1 MENKQNIEG
10 FRLSPQ
16 QKHLWSLQQDSF
28 AYRTQCII
36 YIEGFLKVE
45 FLKETLQKVI
55 NRHEILRTTFNR
67 RSGIKFPIQVISE
80 NSTLYWKNI
89 NLSELSAEKKLVC
102 IQNNF
107 QAEMHFS
114 FDFEQ
119 GLLFR
124 SSLQILSETQH
135 LLLITLP
142 SLCADSWSIKNL
154 VQEISDCYAA
164 YLKSEELS
172 DEPAQYIQFSEW
184 QNELL
189 EEEDAKTGIAYW
201 HQQDFWSR
209 SALNLPFEGKFN
221 EQTKFSPD
229 VYALKID
236 LDLVAQIE
244 AIAPIHNT
252 TIAEFMLV
260 CWQTLLYRILKQSD
274 IVISTLFGGRK
285 YQELNAM
292 IGLIAKWLPTRC
304 TFQDNFKFSEI
315 LWQTRETLRNNAK
328 WQEYFI
334 WPESTETAV
343 NVVNFPISFEFEEW
357 CTKYCVD
364 ELSFSLDK
372 QYICFD
378 RFKVKLSCIRRE
390 ELVLAEFHYDANLF
404 SLEDIKRL
412 AEQFRTLVESAANK
426 PDATVSEL
434 EILKRSQ
441 RQQLL
446 VEFNNTQ
453 VNYPLNKCI
462 HQLFEEQV
470 EQTPNNIAV
479 VFEDQKLT
487 YSELNA
493 RANKIAHY
501 LQRLGVGP
509 EILVGILLERASFGR
524 ASLTHLTV
532 IAILG
537 ILKAGGAYLPLDPA
551 LPAEGLA
558 LRLQDAQAP
567 ILLTQESLIETLPDS
582 VTQVVCLD
590 REWEV
595 IAQESAAN
603 PTSEVTSKNLVYVLF
618 TSGSTGTPKGVA
630 VEHRQL
636 LNYLYAILDKLNL
649 PANASFATVSSFA
662 ADLGNTVI
670 FPALCTGG
678 CLHVISQER
687 ASDPVALGDYYN
699 RYPIDYLKIVP
710 SHLAALLEG
719 SPQESILPR
728 QCLILGGEAVS
739 WKLIK
744 QIKQRN
750 PNCQILN
757 HYGPTETTVGVT
769 TFTIPDQP
777 ASNDE
782 KTVPL
787 GRPLANMQIY
797 VLDKQLKPV
806 PIGVPGELY
815 IGGAGLAR
823 GYLNRPELTAQR
835 FMTNPFSQEN
845 GVRLYKTGDL
855 VRYLNDGNLEF
866 LGRVDNQVKIRGFRI
881 ELEEIEALLS
891 QHPGVHQCVVSVW
904 KEQPMNKRLA
914 AYFVPNKKQTPS
926 VTDLRSF
933 LKEKLVEYMVPST
946 FIMLKA
952 LPLTSNG
959 KIDRLSLPAPDQARP
974 ELEETFVA
982 PSTKIEQT
990 LATIWQEMLHVE
1002 KVGIN
1007 DNFFELGG
1015 HSLLLVQVHSK
1026 LQEILNQE
1034 VSITDLFKHP
1044 TISSLTNYFNQE
1056 QSEKNNFE
1064 EIQNQ
1069 VEKRLVF
1076 RKKRADLRQNF

>member
-1 MENKQNIEG
+1 MQNKQNIEG

-16 QKHLWSLQQDSF
+16 QKYLWLLQNDSF

-45 FLKETLQKVI
+45 ILKETLQKVVG
-55 NRHEILRTTFNR
+55 RHEILRTNFNR
-67 RSGIKFPIQVISE
+67 RAGIKFPIQVIAE
-80 NSTLYWKNI
+80 NNTLLWNNI
-89 NLSELSAEKKLVC
+89 NLSELSTEKKSVC
-102 IQNNF
+102 IQENF
-107 QAEMHFS
+107 QDEMHFE

-119 GLLFR
+119 GSLFR
-124 SSLQILSETQH
+124 SSLLILSETQH
-135 LLLITLP
+135 FLLITLP
-142 SLCADSWSIKNL
+142 SLCADSWSLKNL
-154 VQEISDCYAA
+154 VQEISNCYVA

-201 HQQDFWSR
+201 HKQDFWSR
-209 SALNLPFEGKFN
+209 SALNLPFENKFN

-236 LDLVAQIE
+236 SDLVAQIE
-244 AIAPIHNT
+244 ASAPIHNT
-252 TIAEFMLV
+252 TIAEFLLV

-274 IVISTLFGGRK
+274 IVISTVFSGRK
-285 YQELNAM
+285 YQDLNAM
-292 IGLIAKWLPTRC
+292 IGLIAKWIPTRC

-315 LWQTRETLRNNAK
+315 LWQTKETLRNNAK

-334 WPESTETAV
+334 REESTETAV

-357 CTKYCVD
+357 CAKYCVD

-372 QYICFD
+372 QYVCFD
-378 RFKVKLSCIRRE
+378 RFKVKLSCIRSK
-390 ELVLAEFHYDANLF
+390 ELLLAEFHYDANLF

-412 AEQFRTLVESAANK
+412 AEQFLTLAESAANK
-426 PDATVSEL
+426 PDATVNEL

-493 RANKIAHY
+493 RVNQLAHY

-509 EILVGILLERASFGR
+509 EVLVGIRLER
-524 ASLTHLTV
+524 SLLTI

-558 LRLQDAQAP
+558 LRMQDAQARV
-567 ILLTQESLIETLPDS
+567 LLTQQSLIETFRNS
-582 VTQVVCLD
+582 VIQAVCLD
-590 REWEV
+590 GDWEV

-603 PTSEVTSKNLVYVLF
+603 PTSDVTSKNLVYVLF

-630 VEHRQL
+630 VEHQQL

-649 PANASFATVSSFA
+649 PTNASFATVSTFA

-670 FPALCTGG
+670 FPALYTGG
-678 CLHVISQER
+678 CLHVVSQER
-687 ASDPVALGDYYN
+687 VSDPVAFGDYCN
-699 RYPIDYLKIVP
+699 SYPIDYLKIVP

-744 QIKQRN
+744 QIKQYN

-881 ELEEIEALLS
+881 ELGEIEALLS
-891 QHPGVHQCVVSVW
+891 QHPGVRQCVVSVW
-904 KEQPMNKRLA
+904 EEQPRNKRLA

-926 VTDLRSF
+926 VSDLRSF

-952 LPLTSNG
+952 LPLTPNG

-982 PSTKIEQT
+982 PSTEIEQT
-990 LATIWQEMLHVE
+990 IATIWQEMLHVE

-1026 LQEILNQE
+1026 LRE
-1034 VSITDLFKHP
+1034 VLKREVLITDLFKHP
-1044 TISSLTNYFNQE
+1044 TIGLLANYFSQE
-1056 QSEKNNFE
+1056 QSEKTDFE
-1064 EIQNQ
+1064 LTQNQ
-1069 VEKRLVF
+1069 VEKRLAS
-1076 RKKRADLRQNF
+1076 RKKRSELRQNV